1 MGTRSKE
8 SQESCKRL
16 SVCCEVSQMGD
27 IFTAGKSSEQKQ
39 VKRER
44 KNIKATE
51 AELEERCV
59 CATQGCR
66 MWQPGNRGSSE
77 KDMNKTK
84 QCEGVDEQRS
94 EKEVG
99 KTCCAPQR
107 VLPDAVD
114 ANSHMCPVNKTQ

>member
-51 AELEERCV
+51 AELEELCV
-59 CATQGCR
+59 RDTR
-66 MWQPGNRGSSE
+66 MSDVAARKSRKFRE
-77 KDMNKTK
+77 RH
-84 QCEGVDEQRS
+84 E
-94 EKEVG
+94 
-99 KTCCAPQR
+99 
-107 VLPDAVD
+107 
-114 ANSHMCPVNKTQ
+114 